1 MKISYKNLQKFID
14 FAQTPEELGVLLTS
28 TGLEV
33 EGIEKV
39 EAVKGG
45 LEGLVIGRVVTCE
58 KHPDADKLKVTTVD
72 TGGGELLEIVCGAPN
87 VAAGQKVIVAQ
98 VGTTLYPTE
107 GEPFTIKKSKI
118 RGAVSNG
125 MLCAED
131 EIGLGKS
138 HAGLLILDTDL
149 PLGTPVS
156 KYFNLEADYVFEI
169 GLTPNRADA
178 ASHYGVA
185 RDIKAVTGLPLTLP
199 EVNGFALGAEKVTID
214 LSVEATDACPR
225 FCGLEI
231 RGVEVKE
238 SPEWLKTFLR
248 TLGLNPINN
257 IVDITNYVCHF
268 LGQPMHI
275 FDADEIR
282 GKRVIVKK
290 PEKDTEL
297 ETLDGVKRR
306 FTGNDLAICDA
317 EGPMAIAGVFGGNI
331 SGVKASTRNIFLEV
345 AYFDPAHIRRTSSHF
360 GLKTDASFRY
370 ERGTDPNMPPFAIRF
385 AALLVQELAGG
396 APVDKLFDV
405 YLSPIADFEFEVKL
419 RNIDRLIGKSLGE
432 EKIISLLESLDI
444 KAVRAE
450 EGILNVSVPPYRVD
464 VTREADIVEEIL
476 RIYGFDNVELSEHLR
491 SDFLSDFPVKEEESL
506 RVRVSEALA
515 ARGFHEIQMLSIV
528 SPKENEWAGNPGTA
542 VRLLNPLSEEL
553 SEMRQSLL
561 FSALNTAVYN
571 INRRNRDLKLFE
583 FGRVYSRSVNQ
594 EGKTRMKERKVLSLL
609 LTGRTSAES
618 WAEKSENTGYKHIHQ
633 AIHQVLSLMKTG
645 QTENTETS
653 SPYFAYGLDYL
664 VRNKVLV
671 SFGPVSAELLKKAD
685 MKQPAYYA
693 EFDWELLLQLYSA
706 DFKYVEIP
714 KFPEVRRDL
723 SLVLPDEVRFESIRK
738 MAYQTEKKLLKNVN
752 IFDVYKG
759 DKLAGDRKSY
769 SVSFILQDPEK
780 TLNDQQIDKT
790 MQRLMDIFE
799 KEAGAIIRK

>member
-1 MKISYKNLQKFID
+1 MKISYKNLQKLIHFT
-14 FAQTPEELGVLLTS
+14 QTPEELGVLLTS

-39 EAVKGG
+39 DAIRGG
-45 LEGLVIGRVVTCE
+45 LEGLVIGKVVTCE

-72 TGGGELLEIVCGAPN
+72 VGGEELLEIVCGAPN

-98 VGTTLYPTE
+98 VGATLYPTE

-138 HAGLLILDTDL
+138 HAGLLILETEL

-185 RDIKAVTGLPLTLP
+185 RDIRAVTGLPLNLP
-199 EVNGFALGAEKVTID
+199 EVEGFATGEEKPTID
-214 LSVEATDACPR
+214 LSVEATEACPR

-238 SPEWLKTFLR
+238 SPEWLKTFLH
-248 TLGLNPINN
+248 TLGMNPINN
-257 IVDITNYVCHF
+257 VVDITNYVCHF

-282 GKRVIVKK
+282 GGKIVVKK
-290 PEKDTEL
+290 PAKDTEL
-297 ETLDGVKRR
+297 ETLDGVKRK
-306 FTGNDLAICDA
+306 FTGHDLVICDA
-317 EGPMAIAGVFGGNI
+317 EGPMSIAGVFGGNR
-331 SGVKASTRNIFLEV
+331 SGVKDTTRNIFLEV
-345 AYFDPAHIRRTSSHF
+345 AYFDPAHIRKTATRF

-370 ERGTDPNMPPFAIRF
+370 ERGTDPNMPPFALRF
-385 AALLVQELAGG
+385 AALLVKELAGG
-396 APVDKLFDV
+396 TPVDKVFDV
-405 YLSPIADFEFEVKL
+405 YPSPVQDFVFGVKI

-432 EKIISLLESLDI
+432 EKIMSILESLDI
-444 KAVRAE
+444 RTTRAG
-450 EGILNVSVPPYRVD
+450 EGLLQVSVPPYRVD
-464 VTREADIVEEIL
+464 VTREADVVEEIL
-476 RIYGFDNVELSEHLR
+476 RIYGFDNVEVSEHLR
-491 SDFLSDFPVKEEESL
+491 SDYLSDFPVREEESL
-506 RVRVSEALA
+506 RVRLSEALA
-515 ARGFHEIQMLSIV
+515 AAGFHEIQCLSIV
-528 SPKENEWAGNPGTA
+528 NPKENDNPETA

-571 INRRNRDLKLFE
+571 INRRSRDLKLFE
-583 FGRVYSRSVNQ
+583 FGRVYSRGVNQ
-594 EGKTRMKERKVLSLL
+594 EGRTRVKEKKVLSLL
-609 LTGRTSAES
+609 LTGKTSAES
-618 WAEKSENTGYKHIHQ
+618 WAQTPENTGYKHIHQ
-633 AIHQVLSLMKTG
+633 AVHQVLRLMKTG
-645 QTENTETS
+645 ATENTETS
-653 SPYFAYGLDYL
+653 SPSFAYGLDYL
-664 VRNKVLV
+664 VRNKILV
-671 SFGPVSAELLKKAD
+671 SFGPVSAGLLKKAD
-685 MKQPAYYA
+685 MKQAAFYA
-693 EFDWELLLQLYSA
+693 EFDWELLLQLYSP

-723 SLVLPDEVRFESIRK
+723 SLVLPDQVRFEQIRK
-738 MAYQTEKKLLKNVN
+738 LAYQTEKKLLKNVN

-759 DKLAGDRKSY
+759 DKLEENQKSY

-780 TLNDQQIDKT
+780 TLNDQQIDRT
-790 MQRLMDIFE
+790 MQKLMEVFE
-799 KEAGAIIRK
+799 KEAGALIRK

>member
-1 MKISYKNLQKFID
+1 MKISYKNLLKFID
-14 FAQTPEELGVLLTS
+14 FTQTPEELGVLLTS

-45 LEGLVIGRVVTCE
+45 LEGLVIGQVVTCE

-72 TGGGELLEIVCGAPN
+72 TGGEELLEIVCGAPN

-98 VGTTLYPTE
+98 VGTTLYPAE

-185 RDIKAVTGLPLTLP
+185 RDIKAVTGLPLALP
-199 EVNGFALGAEKVTID
+199 EVSGFALGVESATID

-282 GKRVIVKK
+282 GNRVIVKK
-290 PEKDTEL
+290 PVKDKEL
-297 ETLDGVKRR
+297 ETLDGVKRK
-306 FTGNDLAICDA
+306 FTGNDLAICHA
-317 EGPMAIAGVFGGNI
+317 EGPMAIAGVFGGSA
-331 SGVKASTRNIFLEV
+331 SGVKDSTRNVFLEV

-370 ERGTDPNMPPFAIRF
+370 ERGTDPNMPAFAIRF

-396 APVDKLFDV
+396 APVDKIFDI
-405 YLSPIADFEFEVKL
+405 YPSPIDNFEVEVKI

-432 EKIISLLESLDI
+432 EKIIALLESLDI
-444 KAVRAE
+444 KAE
-450 EGILNVSVPPYRVD
+450 SQKDGILKVSVPPYRVD

-506 RVRVSEALA
+506 RVRLSEALA
-515 ARGFHEIQMLSIV
+515 ACGFNEIQSLSIV
-528 SPKENEWAGNPGTA
+528 SPKENEWTGNPETA
-542 VRLLNPLSEEL
+542 VKLMNPLSEEL

-571 INRRNRDLKLFE
+571 INRRNRDLRLFE
-583 FGRVYSRSVNQ
+583 FGRVYSRSVNP
-594 EGKTRMKERKVLSLL
+594 EGKTRIRERKVLSLL
-609 LTGRTSAES
+609 LTGKTSAES
-618 WAEKSENTGYKHIHQ
+618 WAEKSENTSYQHIHE
-633 AIHQVLSLMKTG
+633 AVHQVLSLMKAG
-645 QTENTETS
+645 QTENSETS
-653 SPYFAYGLDYL
+653 MAYFAYGLEYL
-664 VRNKVLV
+664 ARNKVLV
-671 SFGPVSAELLKKAD
+671 RFGPVSSDLLKKAD
-685 MKQPAYYA
+685 LKQPAYYA
-693 EFDWELLLQLYSA
+693 EFDWDLLLQLYSP
-706 DFKYVEIP
+706 DFKYAEIP
-714 KFPEVRRDL
+714 KYPEVRRDL
-723 SLVLPDEVRFESIRK
+723 SLVIGDEVKFDTIRK
-738 MAYQTEKKLLKNVN
+738 LAYQTEKKLLKNVN

-759 DKLAGDRKSY
+759 DKLESDRKSY
-769 SVSFILQDPEK
+769 SVSFILQDAEK
-780 TLNDQQIDKT
+780 TLNDQQIDKA
-790 MQRLMDIFE
+790 MQRLMDVFE

>member
-1 MKISYKNLQKFID
+1 MKISYKNLRKFID
-14 FAQTPEELGVLLTS
+14 FTQTPEELGVLLTS

-39 EAVKGG
+39 EAVRGG
-45 LEGLVIGRVVTCE
+45 LEGLVIGRVMTCE

-72 TGGGELLEIVCGAPN
+72 VGAEELLEIVCGAPN
-87 VAAGQKVIVAQ
+87 VATGQKVIVAQ
-98 VGTTLYPTE
+98 VGATLYPVE

-138 HAGLLILDTDL
+138 HAGLLILDTEL
-149 PLGTPVS
+149 PLGSPVS
-156 KYFNLEADYVFEI
+156 RYFNLEADYVFEI

-185 RDIKAVTGLPLTLP
+185 RDVRAVTGLPLALP
-199 EVNGFALGAEKVTID
+199 EISAFVLGTEKATID
-214 LSVEATDACPR
+214 LSVEAADACPR

-248 TLGLNPINN
+248 TLGMNPINN

-275 FDADEIR
+275 FDADEIK
-282 GKRVIVKK
+282 GNRVIVKK
-290 PEKDTEL
+290 PAQDTEL
-297 ETLDGVKRR
+297 ETLDGVKRK
-306 FTGNDLAICDA
+306 FTGNDLAICHA
-317 EGPMAIAGVFGGNI
+317 EGPMAIAGVFGGNV
-331 SGVKASTRNIFLEV
+331 SGVKDSTRNVFLEV

-385 AALLVQELAGG
+385 AALLIQELAGG
-396 APVDKLFDV
+396 KPVDKIFDLYPAPV
-405 YLSPIADFEFEVKL
+405 ADFEFEVKL

-432 EKIISLLESLDI
+432 EKITSILASLDI
-444 KAVRAE
+444 KTHSAE
-450 EGILNVSVPPYRVD
+450 NGVLKVYVPPYRVD

-476 RIYGFDNVELSEHLR
+476 RIYGFDNVELSAHLR

-515 ARGFHEIQMLSIV
+515 ARGFNEIQSLSIV
-528 SPKENEWAGNPGTA
+528 SPKENEWAGNPETA
-542 VRLLNPLSEEL
+542 VKLMNPLSEEL

-583 FGRVYSRSVNQ
+583 FGRAYYQSVNQ
-594 EGKTRMKERKVLSLL
+594 EGKTRVRERKVLSLL
-609 LTGRTSAES
+609 LTGKTSAES
-618 WAEKSENTGYKHIHQ
+618 WAEKSDNTVYKDIHQ
-633 AIHQVLSLMKTG
+633 AVHQVLSLLKTG
-645 QTENTETS
+645 QTDNNETS

-671 SFGPVSAELLKKAD
+671 SFGPVSFELLKKAD
-685 MKQPAYYA
+685 MKQAAYYA
-693 EFDWELLLQLYSA
+693 EFDWDLLLQVYST

-714 KFPEVRRDL
+714 KYPEVRRDL
-723 SLVLPDEVRFESIRK
+723 SLVIPDEVKFETIRK
-738 MAYQTEKKLLKNVN
+738 LAYQTEKKMLRNVN

-759 DKLAGDRKSY
+759 DKLEDNRKSY
-769 SVSFILQDPEK
+769 SVSFTLQDTEK
-780 TLNDQQIDKT
+780 TLNDQQIDRT
-790 MQRLMDIFE
+790 MQRLMDVFE
-799 KEAGAIIRK
+799 KEAGALIRK